1 MKNDIIDDI
10 LKVEA
15 EAKKVVEDAK
25 MTSNDLLY
33 TAQMDA
39 NKLIK
44 SRLEI
49 RRNENAEIL
58 NSIIQKNSD
67 ILKAYEKELD
77 EEDEN
82 YGVSEED
89 LQKAAKAIVDTI
101 SKVTLKE

>member
-33 TAQMDA
+33 TAQMNA

-58 NSIIQKNSD
+58 NSIIKENSD
-67 ILKAYEKELD
+67 ILKAYEKEL
-77 EEDEN
+77 EDEDKN
-82 YGVSEED
+82 YGVSEEK
-89 LQKAAKAIVDTI
+89 LQNAAKAIVDTI
-101 SKVTLKE
+101 CEVALKE